1 MKVTVVE
8 VFRWRLLL
16 LRCKGEGG
24 RCWCV
29 LLKFT
34 VECMGAEFYIGDGLH
49 CSMYLV
55 YVYVGIAV
63 TVYMLT
69 FHICLITL
77 HSHIIVQRHA
87 YLAGMQVSS
96 MTKMFSLYMCT
107 HPMYKCI

>member
-8 VFRWRLLL
+8 VYRWRLLL
-16 LRCKGEGG
+16 LRCKGEGE

-49 CSMYLV
+49 CSMYSV
-55 YVYVGIAV
+55 YVYRGISV
-63 TVYMLT
+63 TVYMLMSNY
-69 FHICLITL
+69 ITL
-77 HSHIIVQRHA
+77 SYHCIVQRHA
-87 YLAGMQVSS
+87 YLAGMQVSLL
-96 MTKMFSLYMCT
+96 TKMFSLYMCT